1 MNTWKT
7 NQTRAG
13 AVYGLAGV
21 GFIALVA
28 AGMWLAIYSARFVP
42 TAVNSLSAAAV
53 SLGSF
58 FVPAPDTTLSVVPT
72 ATTTIPF
79 GEATS
84 TATSTPVATTTAPT
98 NTVTPTPTAGQQTTT
113 VTQIGSGTTTPSL
126 YGLPDL
132 STTITAIGYL
142 ATTSV
147 DSFVASTTVPK
158 GARPAVKF
166 TIKNVG
172 TNATGSW
179 RFSASIPTQT
189 SYLYLSNPQQSLLPG
204 ESIDYTLGFDQ
215 SNKGAAQRISIS
227 ANYDNAVAETT
238 TNNNG
243 ASATITVL
251 GS

>member
-7 NQTRAG
+7 NQTRLG

-28 AGMWLAIYSARFVP
+28 AGMWLAVYSARFVP

-53 SLGSF
+53 SLGAL
-58 FVPAPDTTLSVVPT
+58 FVPAPDNGLAVVPT

-79 GEATS
+79 GGED
-84 TATSTPVATTTAPT
+84 ATSTPTTTPST
-98 NTVTPTPTAGQQTTT
+98 GNTSPSTPVTPSAGKETTS

-132 STTITAIGYL
+132 ATKITAIGYL

-147 DSFVASTTVPK
+147 DSFVASTTVPH

-172 TNATGSW
+172 TNATGKW
-179 RFSASIPTQT
+179 RFSASIPTET
-189 SYLYLSNPQQSLLPG
+189 AYLYVSDLQQSLLPG

-215 SNKGAAQRISIS
+215 SKKGADQRISIS
-227 ANYDNAVAETT
+227 ANYDNKIVETT